1 MEIKNLQ
8 DLVRISELLQ
18 DTNALLRQV
27 QSMYLDLKREHEELK
42 EKMVSLQES
51 DEKLK
56 DDLKLISQKLDKL
69 SGNSNHKQNNPRPK
83 TISSVQK
90 QTEHL
95 KLENQINASTLKDE
109 KEKLASK
116 KEKKTK

>member
-69 SGNSNHKQNNPRPK
+69 SGNSNHKQNNPRP
-83 TISSVQK
+83 
-90 QTEHL
+90 
-95 KLENQINASTLKDE
+95 
-109 KEKLASK
+109 
-116 KEKKTK
+116 

>member
-51 DEKLK
+51 DEKLDRK
-56 DDLKLISQKLDKL
+56 
-69 SGNSNHKQNNPRPK
+69 
-83 TISSVQK
+83 SVV
-90 QTEHL
+90 
-95 KLENQINASTLKDE
+95 
-109 KEKLASK
+109 
-116 KEKKTK
+116 

>member
-56 DDLKLISQKLDKL
+56 DDLRLISQKLDKL
-69 SGNSNHKQNNPRPK
+69 SGNSNHKQNNR
-83 TISSVQK
+83 IRSSR
-90 QTEHL
+90 TFYYIYL
-95 KLENQINASTLKDE
+95 
-109 KEKLASK
+109 
-116 KEKKTK
+116 